1 MANMADITTAA
12 ASDPDSPRESAPPPR
27 GRASPSPSLPPS
39 SPFPSLACPP
49 TLSAARPERAQPRA
63 AGARRRGGGS
73 PLAGRRLAMWQVPG
87 ARLNPRPRACAS
99 ASAARLPA
107 WLGAPEEGAGQNTA
121 SPSSACVHKSVIGK
135 GSCLPS
141 LNSHLRACT
150 SKALSSQAPR
160 APAHTH
166 PPIRTSPRGAKGP
179 FRLLP
184 RRGADLPGLARPEN
198 ASAVAALYPASTL
211 RYLTERALQESIL
224 AHPSAH
230 PSLRGE
236 DANGSAE
243 G

>member
-27 GRASPSPSLPPS
+27 GRASPSPSLLLPLPSPPS
-39 SPFPSLACPP
+39 PAHPLSPRRGRSVLSLGPLGAEG
-49 TLSAARPERAQPRA
+49 AAAVLCSPAGVSPCGRCQVLDLTRAPERA
-63 AGARRRGGGS
+63 
-73 PLAGRRLAMWQVPG
+73 PLP
-87 ARLNPRPRACAS
+87 PRP
-99 ASAARLPA
+99 RLPA

-121 SPSSACVHKSVIGK
+121 APSSACVHKSVSGK
-135 GSCLPS
+135 GSCQPS
-141 LNSHLRACT
+141 RNSHLRACT
-150 SKALSSQAPR
+150 YKALSSQAPR
-160 APAHTH
+160 APAHSH
-166 PPIRTSPRGAKGP
+166 PPIRTTPQGAKGP

-184 RRGADLPGLARPEN
+184 RKGADLPGLARPEN

-224 AHPSAH
+224 VH